1 MNAPMPHE
9 ASETR
14 NNEARNLRAEKENSM
29 VHDVTFRLPERQVGN
44 ADIEIAVRE
53 DGDLLGTLGISK
65 GALLWM
71 PANKRKGF
79 TLEWTTFDRLA
90 REHGRKTAR

>member
-1 MNAPMPHE
+1 
-9 ASETR
+9 
-14 NNEARNLRAEKENSM
+14 M
-29 VHDVTFRLPERQVGN
+29 VHDVTLRLPERQVGN

-90 REHGRKTAR
+90 REYGRKTSR

>member
-1 MNAPMPHE
+1 MA
-9 ASETR
+9 
-14 NNEARNLRAEKENSM
+14 
-29 VHDVTFRLPERQVGN
+29 HDVTFKIPERRVGN

-71 PANKRKGF
+71 PANKRRGYV
-79 TLEWTTFDRLA
+79 LGWATFDRLA
-90 REHGRKTAR
+90 REHGRKAAGR